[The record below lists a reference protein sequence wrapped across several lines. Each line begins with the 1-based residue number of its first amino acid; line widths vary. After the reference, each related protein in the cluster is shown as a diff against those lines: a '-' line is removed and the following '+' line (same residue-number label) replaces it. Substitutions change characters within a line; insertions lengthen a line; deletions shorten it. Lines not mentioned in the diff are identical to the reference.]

1 MFTGLVQGMGRIH
14 SLSRTPKGWRLTV
27 LAGRLARGIRAGD
40 SVAVDGCCLTALRSA
55 KDGRLA
61 FDVVPETWRRTTLR
75 DRAPG
80 DRVNLERPLRWGQ
93 RLDGHLVQGHV
104 DGIGTVSGMVRGR
117 ETRMRVALPRSL
129 ARYAV
134 FKGSIALDGV
144 SLTIARASGPVVD
157 VALIPKTLR
166 LTTLGLRRQGDHV
179 NVEMDLLAKLA
190 ARVGGRAVGGR
201 LRGLPW
207 LPRLMRRSSG
217 ARPGGRS

>member
-1 MFTGLVQGMGRIH
+1 MFTGLVQGKGRIL
-14 SLSRTPKGWRLTV
+14 SLARTRKGWRLTV
-27 LAGRLARGIRAGD
+27 LGGRFIRGVRAGE

-55 KDGRLA
+55 KAGRLA

-75 DRAPG
+75 HRAPG

-104 DGIGTVSGMVRGR
+104 DGVGTVSGMARGR
-117 ETRMRVALPRSL
+117 ETRLRVALPRGL
-129 ARYAV
+129 ARDAV
-134 FKGSIALDGV
+134 SKGSIALDGV
-144 SLTIARASGPVVD
+144 SLTIARASRSAVE

-166 LTTLGLRRQGDHV
+166 LTTLGLRGPGDRV

-190 ARVGGRAVGGR
+190 GRAGR
-201 LRGLPW
+201 RRGLPW
-207 LPRLMRRSSG
+207 PPRPWRRASG